1 VVAYRRYYIKG
12 GTWFFTVNLKDRRS
26 MHLTENIELLRYSV
40 AVVKQHRPFII
51 DAWVVLPEHLHCIW
65 TLPHNDDDFSSR
77 WRDIKGCFTRM
88 LKRHPLWQ
96 PRFWEHAIR
105 DEDDYR
111 RHVDYIHINPLKH
124 GWVTRVIGH
133 FQPFIAMSSAGYIPQ
148 IGLAI
153 ALILAAVNADSLSP
167 VALTLTGAT
176 NRRQP

>member
-1 VVAYRRYYIKG
+1 MVAYRRYYIKG

-77 WRDIKGCFTRM
+77 WRDIKGCFTRT

-96 PRFWEHAIR
+96 PRFGSMPYAMKMITA
-105 DEDDYR
+105 DTLITSIS
-111 RHVDYIHINPLKH
+111 IHLS
-124 GWVTRVIGH
+124 
-133 FQPFIAMSSAGYIPQ
+133 MAG
-148 IGLAI
+148 
-153 ALILAAVNADSLSP
+153 SP
-167 VALTLTGAT
+167 E
-176 NRRQP
+176 

>member
-1 VVAYRRYYIKG
+1 MVAYRRYYIKG

-65 TLPHNDDDFSSR
+65 TRPHNDDDFSSR
-77 WRDIKGCFTRM
+77 WRDIKGCFSRT
-88 LKRHPLWQ
+88 LKRQPLWQ

-124 GWVTRVIGH
+124 GWVTRVIDW
-133 FQPFIAMSSAGYIPQ
+133 PFSTFHRDVQRGLYPPNLAG
-148 IGLAI
+148 
-153 ALILAAVNADSLSP
+153 DSFDLSC
-167 VALTLTGAT
+167 GE
-176 NRRQP
+176 RR

>member
-1 VVAYRRYYIKG
+1 
-12 GTWFFTVNLKDRRS
+12 

-77 WRDIKGCFTRM
+77 WRDIKGCFSRT
-88 LKRHPLWQ
+88 LKRQPLWQ

-124 GWVTRVIGH
+124 GWVTRVIDW
-133 FQPFIAMSSAGYIPQ
+133 PFSTFHRDVQRGLYPQ

-167 VALTLTGAT
+167 GGADAYRGYKSAPTVARI
-176 NRRQP
+176 RRLRRYPGNLACCDRNFTQL

>member
-1 VVAYRRYYIKG
+1 MVAYRRYYIKG

-77 WRDIKGCFTRM
+77 WRDIKGCFTRT

-111 RHVDYIHINPLKH
+111 
-124 GWVTRVIGH
+124 
-133 FQPFIAMSSAGYIPQ
+133 
-148 IGLAI
+148 
-153 ALILAAVNADSLSP
+153 
-167 VALTLTGAT
+167 
-176 NRRQP
+176 

>member
-77 WRDIKGCFTRM
+77 WRDIKGCFTRT
-88 LKRHPLWQ
+88 LKRNPSGNSASGSMPYAMKMISADTL
-96 PRFWEHAIR
+96 ITSIS
-105 DEDDYR
+105 
-111 RHVDYIHINPLKH
+111 IHLS
-124 GWVTRVIGH
+124 
-133 FQPFIAMSSAGYIPQ
+133 MAG
-148 IGLAI
+148 
-153 ALILAAVNADSLSP
+153 SP
-167 VALTLTGAT
+167 G
-176 NRRQP
+176 

>member
-1 VVAYRRYYIKG
+1 MVAYRRYYIKG

-77 WRDIKGCFTRM
+77 WRDIKGCFTRT
-88 LKRHPLWQ
+88 LKRQPLWQ

-111 RHVDYIHINPLKH
+111 RHVDDCPRSYHFLSYPFCSRPAFIISAVIPL
-124 GWVTRVIGH
+124 
-133 FQPFIAMSSAGYIPQ
+133 
-148 IGLAI
+148 LAV
-153 ALILAAVNADSLSP
+153 LV
-167 VALTLTGAT
+167 
-176 NRRQP
+176 